1 MILECMKCGL
11 KQKVVNLIAGRHC
24 INCNGTYFH
33 IVVFIPPLAQRLG
46 DFEAFV
52 NRYNRIMSSI

>member
-1 MILECMKCGL
+1 MKCGL